1 MARDLRQIGYNRNK
15 YPDLCYLY
23 DSTAVNNNKLVK
35 DAKPICRFYKRDVKP
50 FQWEKPTVN
59 GIVSSRLQFQGII
72 ETMDHVEQAKPDMFV
87 VDQTD
92 TLFIIVAPV
101 VSDDANKSKVVG
113 RRPTI
118 KTTMTLRG
126 VSK

>member
-59 GIVSSRLQFQGII
+59 GVVSSRLQFQGII

-87 VDQTD
+87 VDQTG
-92 TLFIIVAPV
+92 TLFIIAAPV